1 MKDILDNLPPTDIDR
16 LQCEVLN
23 RTPEAALPC
32 NLSDKWLDLITRD
45 LQKFFDLMQ
54 VDAAK
59 YEAGPMALILHIL
72 MGKTAGEAPYI
83 PHDDPYLY
91 FREYQIELALEEVS
105 RRTHIK
111 TEPATLATIFINRR
125 VEVMNK
131 NTNFS

>member
-1 MKDILDNLPPTDIDR
+1 MKDILDNLPPTEIDR

-23 RTPEAALPC
+23 RAPEAALPC

-45 LQKFFDLMQ
+45 LQKFFDPMQ
-54 VDAAK
+54 IGTTEYA
-59 YEAGPMALILHIL
+59 AGPIALILHIL
-72 MGKTAGEAPYI
+72 MGKNAGEANYI
-83 PHDDPYLY
+83 SHDDLYLY

-111 TEPATLATIFINRR
+111 TEPANLATIFTNRR

-131 NTNFS
+131 NTDFS